1 MDISELQETLEGPK
15 PAQQLTRYR
24 HLWVD
29 LSHMMQQ
36 LGRAYSNMYGIYCLI
51 IFFTT
56 IIAVYGVL
64 SEILDHGVSFKE
76 AGLLIIVVYCMTLL
90 FIICNKAHNA
100 SKKVCESQN
109 RHIFRNRKDFSRQ
122 IRLVYT
128 SEN

>member
-1 MDISELQETLEGPK
+1 MEQPK
-15 PAQQLTRYR
+15 PAKKLTKYR

-36 LGRAYSNMYGIYCLI
+36 LGRAYSNMYGLYCLI

-90 FIICNKAHNA
+90 FIICNKAHYA
-100 SKKVCESQN
+100 SKKVSARVCVRVCVQHN
-109 RHIFRNRKDFSRQ
+109 HMKTD
-122 IRLVYT
+122 
-128 SEN
+128 